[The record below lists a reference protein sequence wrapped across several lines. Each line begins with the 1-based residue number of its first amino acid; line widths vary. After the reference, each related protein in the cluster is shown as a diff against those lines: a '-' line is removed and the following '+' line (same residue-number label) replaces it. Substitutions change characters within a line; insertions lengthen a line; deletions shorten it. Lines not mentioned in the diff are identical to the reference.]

1 MSESAPLE
9 PGAVERELEVLER
22 AVAALLDELAGLRQR
37 AESAEARSA
46 SLEQST
52 RSRDGEGTDVAALQ
66 RRLGELSAENA
77 RLNAVIEQARER
89 AHRIRSRLVVIED
102 EAND

>member
-9 PGAVERELEVLER
+9 PGAVERELEGLER
-22 AVAALLDELAGLRQR
+22 AVAALLDELAGLRRR
-37 AESAEARSA
+37 AESAESRSA
-46 SLEQST
+46 RLEQSS
-52 RSRDGEGTDVAALQ
+52 RSADGEGTDVAALQ

-89 AHRIRSRLVVIED
+89 ANRIRSRLVVIED